1 MEPLLEQARAVSET
15 RGTKKRKAEAE
26 SEDDGIRYEVCDR
39 VIESVWR
46 EHSSGCKVIIKTIP
60 KNSTL
65 GFRITL
71 NESQLAETFYRRK
84 KLPIFDEE
92 GRCYVREKRW
102 SHKHLTSLYIED
114 GLKVRRRMSDNKF
127 QVTDGYFIC
136 SGYMDGRW
144 VPLWRDIDLGC
155 VVEMSDVEALT
166 CKLDIALRER
176 DDALR
181 QKAVAVSHAADAI
194 REKDD
199 VTCRL
204 DNALGTKCEIC
215 HNENPRCF
223 LGKICANDCQHKCC
237 IMCLIDM
244 GFNHHHSCPWCR
256 GGLSSDALQDL
267 RNLDRKLASPAFLSR
282 PTTPRHTV
290 QDSLHFIM
298 QGQLPELTPQQI
310 SRRLDDLFAQA
321 PTTVTEMFENALAP
335 TPATP
340 VANVSGSHTTV
351 VNGTTY
357 YFDD

>member
-1 MEPLLEQARAVSET
+1 MESLLEQARAVSET
-15 RGTKKRKAEAE
+15 QSKKRKAEAE
-26 SEDDGIRYEVCDR
+26 SEGTESENTNYEVCDR
-39 VIESVWR
+39 VIEYDPENPDNV
-46 EHSSGCKVIIKTIP
+46 VIKIP
-60 KNSTL
+60 LGFKITL
-65 GFRITL
+65 GKH
-71 NESQLAETFYRRK
+71 QLKENFYRRK
-84 KLPIFDEE
+84 RLPIFDEE
-92 GRCYVREKRW
+92 KGCYIKEKRW
-102 SHKHLTSLYIED
+102 SHKHQTSLYIED
-114 GLKVRRRMSDNKF
+114 ALKVRRRLDNNKF
-127 QVTDGYFIC
+127 QVTDGYFTC
-136 SGYMDGRW
+136 SGYYRDFSQGTRW
-144 VPLWRDIDLGC
+144 SPLWKDIDLDC

-215 HNENPRCF
+215 DNENPRCF
-223 LGKICANDCQHKCC
+223 LGKICANDCKHKCC

-244 GFNHHHSCPWCR
+244 GFNNHHSCPWCR

-267 RNLDRKLASPAFLSR
+267 RNLDRKLASPVYLSN
-282 PTTPRHTV
+282 PETPRNRV

-298 QGQLPELTPQQI
+298 QGQLPELTPQQV

-321 PTTVTEMFENALAP
+321 PTTVTEMFENALTP

-340 VANVSGSHTTV
+340 VANVSGSNTTV

-357 YFDD
+357 YLDG